1 MGQTNQFYVDVENT
15 GVVDAR
21 DVEVVVIKPV
31 EDAADVIVGSLV
43 LDVPQGETTTFT
55 IDIDPVHE
63 IGSISY
69 TLQINSTGD
78 QLDNDPDDVIMK
90 INYQPE
96 VSTEAN
102 SWLGVVVAI
111 IVAGII
117 GLFWKFSGRRGQA
130 F

>member
-1 MGQTNQFYVDVENT
+1 M
-15 GVVDAR
+15 
-21 DVEVVVIKPV
+21 
-31 EDAADVIVGSLV
+31 
-43 LDVPQGETTTFT
+43 GETTTFT
-55 IDIDPVHE
+55 IDIDPVND

-69 TLQINSTGD
+69 KLQINSTAD
-78 QLDNDPDDVIMK
+78 QLENDPDDEIFK

-102 SWLGVVVAI
+102 SWLGVVVGI

>member
-21 DVEVVVIKPV
+21 DVEVVVVKPV

-55 IDIDPVHE
+55 IDIDPVND

-69 TLQINSTGD
+69 KLQINSTGD

-102 SWLGVVVAI
+102 SWLGVIVAI

>member
-15 GVVDAR
+15 GLVDAR
-21 DVEVVVIKPV
+21 DVEVVVLKPV
-31 EDAADVIVGSLV
+31 EDADDVIVGSLV
-43 LDVPQGETTTFT
+43 LDVPLGETTTFT
-55 IDIDPVHE
+55 IDIDPVNE
-63 IGSISY
+63 IGSVSY
-69 TLQINSTGD
+69 KLQINSTAE
-78 QLDNDPDDVIMK
+78 QLENNPDDVTMK

-102 SWLGVVVAI
+102 NWLGVIVAI

-117 GLFWKFSGRRGQA
+117 GMFWKFSGRRGQA

>member
-1 MGQTNQFYVDVENT
+1 MN
-15 GVVDAR
+15 
-21 DVEVVVIKPV
+21 
-31 EDAADVIVGSLV
+31 
-43 LDVPQGETTTFT
+43 
-55 IDIDPVHE
+55 E
-63 IGSISY
+63 IGSVSY
-69 TLQINSTGD
+69 KLQINSTAE
-78 QLDNDPDDVIMK
+78 QLENNPDDVTMK

-102 SWLGVVVAI
+102 NWLGVVVAI

>member
-15 GVVDAR
+15 GLVDAH
-21 DVEVVVIKPV
+21 DVEVVVLKPV
-31 EDAADVIVGSLV
+31 EDAEDIIVGSLV
-43 LDVPQGETTTFT
+43 LDVPLGETTTFT
-55 IDIDPVHE
+55 IDVDPVND

-69 TLQINSTGD
+69 KLQINSTGG
-78 QLDNDPDDVIMK
+78 QLENDPDNVVMK

-102 SWLGVVVAI
+102 NWLGVIVAI

-117 GLFWKFSGRRGQA
+117 GMFWKFSGRRGQA